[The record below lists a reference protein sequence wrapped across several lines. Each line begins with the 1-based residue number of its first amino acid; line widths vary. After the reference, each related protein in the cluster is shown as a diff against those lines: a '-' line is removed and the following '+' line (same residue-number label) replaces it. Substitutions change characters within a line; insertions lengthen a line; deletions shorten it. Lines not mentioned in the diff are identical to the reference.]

1 MRIVTTD
8 YFTTM
13 GIPIRRGRN
22 FEASDREGSE
32 RVVIVNEAVADRFF
46 PGEDPIGHVL
56 ETFEGG
62 ERIVGVVG
70 NAFEAGLTD
79 GPIPARYMLYDQ
91 VPPQTRVSFVIRTD
105 STERAAGL
113 LAAARSIIAR
123 EKSPFAI
130 QRTTTMRNI
139 FDLSMG
145 PAGQIVILLALLG
158 ALALILGA
166 VGVYGVMWH
175 YVVRRSRDYGIRI
188 ALGEQPSSVFW
199 RVVGRG
205 ITLVSAGS
213 AIGVAAALASTR
225 LLSSLLYAVEST
237 DPMAMSSAVLI
248 LLLVGIVAT
257 LAPARRASRTDPAT
271 ALRM

>member
-1 MRIVTTD
+1 
-8 YFTTM
+8 
-13 GIPIRRGRN
+13 
-22 FEASDREGSE
+22 
-32 RVVIVNEAVADRFF
+32 
-46 PGEDPIGHVL
+46 
-56 ETFEGG
+56 
-62 ERIVGVVG
+62 
-70 NAFEAGLTD
+70 
-79 GPIPARYMLYDQ
+79 
-91 VPPQTRVSFVIRTD
+91 
-105 STERAAGL
+105 
-113 LAAARSIIAR
+113 
-123 EKSPFAI
+123 
-130 QRTTTMRNI
+130 
-139 FDLSMG
+139 
-145 PAGQIVILLALLG
+145 
-158 ALALILGA
+158 
-166 VGVYGVMWH
+166 
-175 YVVRRSRDYGIRI
+175 VVRRSRDYGIRI